1 MGKIK
6 QVPWNPFE
14 WSSAEESIKRIPMFC
29 PEEGEEEEKEAA
41 VYDDWWID

>member
-6 QVPWNPFE
+6 QVPWNPL
-14 WSSAEESIKRIPMFC
+14 ESIKRIPMFC

-41 VYDDWWID
+41 VNDDWWID